1 MSANHLHLEEEIM
14 NLLQKFRRWRRA
26 RMHETL
32 WSYFLSGVRLCHL
45 PVLDKN
51 PDHRLHRAYRW
62 AVMRGERAE
71 MTLCRQK

>member
-1 MSANHLHLEEEIM
+1 MREKIS
-14 NLLQKFRRWRRA
+14 
-26 RMHETL
+26 
-32 WSYFLSGVRLCHL
+32 SYFWSGVRLYHL

-71 MTLCRQK
+71 MRLCRQK